1 MKRRIFVLSIL
12 FLSLT
17 FFKCEDDNNVVGP
30 LPGGVYNFVSF
41 DEDGN
46 KLVDGEF
53 TIIYNDSKTFK
64 GSWDFKAVGN
74 LDNPRPQVGT
84 GELIGEIDENN
95 QVSVDLNPG
104 WADNNAYL
112 NGKFGNGVLTGEWS
126 WVGFAGIP
134 EKGTFTASE
143 K

>member
-1 MKRRIFVLSIL
+1 MGTTNTCNKTLAFVYKPPHPNSTV
-12 FLSLT
+12 F
-17 FFKCEDDNNVVGP
+17 
-30 LPGGVYNFVSF
+30 
-41 DEDGN
+41 
-46 KLVDGEF
+46 EF
-53 TIIYNDSKTFK
+53 TIIYNNSKTFN
-64 GSWDFKAVGN
+64 GNWNFKAVGN

-95 QVSVDLNPG
+95 MVSVDLNPG

-112 NGKFGNGVLTGEWS
+112 NGKFENGVLTGEWS